1 MIEIRHLT
9 KKYGAH
15 VAVDDLSLTME
26 PGRIYG
32 FLGPNG
38 AGKSTTMNII
48 TGYLGATGGEVKI
61 NGFDILEHPLEAR
74 RCVGY
79 LPELPPLYQ
88 EMTVLE
94 YLRFVAELKE
104 IKKEERKGQIEEVM
118 ELCGVTEMSRRLI
131 RNLSKGYRQRVGL
144 AQAILGKPQVVIL
157 DEPTV
162 GLDPKQ
168 ILEMRE
174 LIRELGKEH
183 TVILSSHILP
193 EVSAVCDH
201 IFILSK
207 GKLVAGDSTESLTHR
222 MAGAP
227 QLLLEVKGSREKV
240 EAMAGSIPEVL
251 EAELAQG
258 SREGLWQVTMEL
270 ADPEAGREKVFYAC
284 VEAELPIYR
293 MQLEERTLEDVFLNL
308 TGEEQTGLEE
318 EYQEEAEKAEDLKEE
333 YQEEAEKAEDLE
345 EEYQEEGGEQ
355 P

>member
-1 MIEIRHLT
+1 MIEISHLT

-48 TGYLGATGGEVKI
+48 TGYLGATGGQVKI
-61 NGFDILEHPLEAR
+61 NGFDIFEQPQEAR

-104 IKKEERKGQIEEVM
+104 IKKEERKGQVEEVM
-118 ELCGVTEMSRRLI
+118 ALTGLTEMGRRLI

-168 ILEMRE
+168 IIEMRE
-174 LIRELGKEH
+174 LIRRLGEEH

-207 GKLVAGDSTESLTHR
+207 GRLVASDATEELTHR
-222 MAGAP
+222 MTGAP
-227 QLLLEVKGSREKV
+227 RLVLEIKGEREKI
-240 EAMAGSIPEVL
+240 EDLFRITLEIPEVSVT
-251 EAELAQG
+251 QG
-258 SREGLWQVTMEL
+258 AGEGLWQAQMEL
-270 ADPEAGREKVFYAC
+270 SDAGSRREEIFYAC
-284 VEAELPIYR
+284 AKERLPIYR
-293 MQLEERTLEDVFLNL
+293 MQLEERTLEEVFLNL
-308 TGEEQTGLEE
+308 TGE
-318 EYQEEAEKAEDLKEE
+318 KEE
-333 YQEEAEKAEDLE
+333 PRQVKIGESVEETKEVDGDESDL
-345 EEYQEEGGEQ
+345 
-355 P
+355 